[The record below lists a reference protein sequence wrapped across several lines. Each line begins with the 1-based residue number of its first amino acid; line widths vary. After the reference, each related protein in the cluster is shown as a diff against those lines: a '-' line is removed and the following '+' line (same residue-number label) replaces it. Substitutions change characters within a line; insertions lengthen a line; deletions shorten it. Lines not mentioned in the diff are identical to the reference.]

1 MDLKPAKEKKKKKK
15 GGGAGANAA
24 FNGADSLGNPFGFGG
39 GFGGPVGLP
48 GGAAD
53 PFADLMGPGG
63 GGGGGWAPPQLTP
76 EQQAMQARQF
86 EKQMAAFNE
95 QMTQMFK
102 DIPPPDPESQAQMQA
117 SMAETV
123 RALSGQNDVDA
134 AAGAVN
140 EDGST
145 KSLSA
150 EEAAMKRMFEG
161 IASGQGGM
169 QGMMDNML
177 QHLLSKDVLYEPMKE
192 IAELY
197 PPWLKKNG
205 KKIPDDELTRFE
217 SQLAK
222 TRAIVA
228 AFEDE
233 TVEHA
238 EIVRLLQEMQS
249 FGNPPDEI
257 MKEMANKKGM
267 KLDANGVPQAW
278 GLGGGGGGDP
288 SAPAGLGGLGLNASK
303 KGKQGGAQGP
313 PPECSIM

>member
-1 MDLKPAKEKKKKKK
+1 
-15 GGGAGANAA
+15 
-24 FNGADSLGNPFGFGG
+24 
-39 GFGGPVGLP
+39 
-48 GGAAD
+48 
-53 PFADLMGPGG
+53 
-63 GGGGGWAPPQLTP
+63 
-76 EQQAMQARQF
+76 MQARQF
-86 EKQMAAFNE
+86 EKQMRAFNE

-123 RALSGQNDVDA
+123 RALSGQNDVDR
-134 AAGAVN
+134 AAGEAN
-140 EDGST
+140 ADGST

-169 QGMMDNML
+169 QEMMDNML
-177 QHLLSKDVLYEPMKE
+177 KHLLSKDVLYEPMKE

-267 KLDANGVPQAW
+267 KLDANGVPQAGSRRRRRRRRSFDAR
-278 GLGGGGGGDP
+278 GLGR
-288 SAPAGLGGLGLNASK
+288 AGAQRLE
-303 KGKQGGAQGP
+303 KGKAGGRRA

>member
-15 GGGAGANAA
+15 RRCRRECRFGSG
-24 FNGADSLGNPFGFGG
+24 SLGNPFGFGAVSEGVCPAAPRDPRRPDG
-39 GFGGPVGLP
+39 G
-48 GGAAD
+48 
-53 PFADLMGPGG
+53 GG

-86 EKQMAAFNE
+86 EKQMRAFNE

-102 DIPPPDPESQAQMQA
+102 DIPRPTPSRRRRCR
-117 SMAETV
+117 
-123 RALSGQNDVDA
+123 RAWRRPSARFPGRTTWTARREANA
-134 AAGAVN
+134 
-140 EDGST
+140 DGST

-169 QGMMDNML
+169 QEMMDNML
-177 QHLLSKDVLYEPMKE
+177 KHLLSKDVLYEPMKE

-278 GLGGGGGGDP
+278 GLGGGGGGRSFD
-288 SAPAGLGGLGLNASK
+288 ARGLGRAGAQRLE
-303 KGKQGGAQGP
+303 KGKQGGRRGL
-313 PPECSIM
+313 PECSIM

>member
-15 GGGAGANAA
+15 AGGAGANPAMTGDPLA
-24 FNGADSLGNPFGFGG
+24 NPFGFGG
-39 GFGGPVGLP
+39 GFGGGLP
-48 GGAAD
+48 GGSAD
-53 PFADLMGPGG
+53 PFADLMGGGG

-86 EKQMAAFNE
+86 EKQMQAFNE

-117 SMAETV
+117 SMAETI
-123 RALSGQNDVDA
+123 RALSGQKDVDA
-134 AAGAVN
+134 AAGATN

-150 EEAAMKRMFEG
+150 EEAAMKRMFESV
-161 IASGQGGM
+161 ASGQGGM
-169 QGMMDNML
+169 QGMMDRML

-192 IAELY
+192 IAELF

-249 FGNPPDEI
+249 FGNPPEEI

-278 GLGGGGGGDP
+278 GLSGGGGGGGDP
-288 SAPAGLGGLGLNASK
+288 SAPAGLGGLGLKTKK
-303 KGKQGGAQGP
+303 KGNQGGPQGP